1 MLETLAA
8 NSEITAMPGPGRR
21 FRKGQSGNL
30 SGRPK
35 SDRTVME
42 MARTYG
48 PRAIEVLAE
57 VMNDPKATATAR
69 AMAADR
75 ILDRAYGKPPQLNT
89 ADAQQFRRAC
99 DLSDDELAAIIA
111 GGDAAAP
118 TGQLPVDPKKVN

>member
-1 MLETLAA
+1 
-8 NSEITAMPGPGRR
+8 MPGRGRP
-21 FRKGQSGNL
+21 FPKGMSGNP

-35 SDRTVME
+35 QDQTVTE
-42 MARTYG
+42 LARAHG

-99 DLSDDELAAIIA
+99 DLTDDELAAIIA

-118 TGQLPVDPKKVN
+118 TGQVDPKKVN